1 MARRVKTASRK
12 KRTDKA
18 PFEKIL
24 FIPDTH
30 IPYHSEEAFDLA
42 VKVAEVFKPDYLVIL
57 GDFADFYAVSFHER
71 SPERRHSILE
81 EGKEVRECL
90 TRLAK
95 ASGAHYRIYISGNHE
110 FRLHRYIW
118 GTAPALNGVASVRD
132 ILKLR
137 EQPSFEFIEYRKYL
151 MIGKLMVTHDLGSG
165 GMNAHRAGLK
175 HAGAGASL
183 VIGHTHR
190 MATEY
195 TEDTKGQLV
204 SASMFGWL
212 GDRDQID
219 PYLHRAQTHAWVHGV
234 GIGFKFKDGTVI
246 TQPVPFSNG
255 RAVVN
260 GKLVTLEE
268 T

>member
-1 MARRVKTASRK
+1 MASKKKTASRK
-12 KRTDKA
+12 KREKA

-30 IPYHSEEAFDLA
+30 VPYHSHEAFELA
-42 VKVAEVFKPDYLVIL
+42 VKVAEAFKPDYLVIL
-57 GDFADFYAVSFHER
+57 GDFADFYSVSFHER

-81 EGKEVRECL
+81 EGEEVRECL
-90 TRLAK
+90 NRLAK
-95 ASGAHYRIYISGNHE
+95 ASGAHYRIYLSGNHE

-118 GTAPALNGVASVRD
+118 GNAPALYGIASVQD

-137 EQPSFEFIEYRKYL
+137 IQPTFEFIPYRQHL
-151 MIGKLMVTHDLGSG
+151 MIGKLMVTHDVGSA

-175 HAGAGASL
+175 YAGAGTSL

-190 MATEY
+190 MAMEAS
-195 TEDTKGQLV
+195 EDAHGQYV

-219 PYLHRAQTHAWVHGV
+219 PYLHKAQTHHWVHGV
-234 GIGFKFKDGTVI
+234 GVGYKFRDGTVI

-255 RAVVN
+255 RAIIN
-260 GKLVTLEE
+260 GRLIT
-268 T
+268 